1 MKTKEFLTILQY
13 LFLFKSL
20 GQKPD
25 IIDIFLKIIAWACV
39 IELLVAF
46 FIIF

>member
-13 LFLFKSL
+13 LFLKNL
-20 GQKPD
+20 GKKPD
-25 IIDIFLKIIAWACV
+25 IIDIFLKIIAWVCV
-39 IELLVAF
+39 VELLVAF

>member
-13 LFLFKSL
+13 LFLKNL
-20 GQKPD
+20 GKPD